1 MVSHVFEV
9 SDSVRVKEGVTDPDS
24 ALDIGGWQG
33 RISEIGEG
41 LDGEPFVVVA
51 WDSHTL
57 RDMPEWY
64 LEQSET
70 EGLDWKQFFLRPED
84 FRHARSRDTQGEV
97 DEAAEEIESRVY
109 WVSLGAEGKRIREVL
124 SDVEGEMEE
133 LEAWERYLKEN
144 LSFPFEARVS
154 EYQEKGRLRQ
164 GDRVTVREVSVVDDL
179 YGVIVSGKW
188 GGESIDF
195 PLCDLEAV
203 NHGVNGQIVSD
214 YGVWFANR

>member
-1 MVSHVFEV
+1 MGSLDFEV
-9 SDSVRVKEGVTDPDS
+9 GDSVRVKEGVTDPDS

-41 LDGEPFVVVA
+41 PDAEPFVVVA

-70 EGLDWKQFFLRPED
+70 EGLDWKLFVLRPED

-97 DEAAEEIESRVY
+97 DEAVEGIESRVY

-124 SDVEGEMEE
+124 SDVEGDTEE

-164 GDRVTVREVSVVDDL
+164 GDRVTVREISVVDDL

-188 GGESIDF
+188 SGESIDF

-203 NHGVNGQIVSD
+203 NHRVNGQVVSD

>member
-1 MVSHVFEV
+1 MGSLGFEV
-9 SDSVRVKEGVTDPDS
+9 GDSVRVKEGVTDPDS
-24 ALDIGGWQG
+24 ALNIGGWQG

-41 LDGEPFVVVA
+41 PDGEPFVVVT
-51 WDSHTL
+51 WDSHTF

-70 EGLDWKQFFLRPED
+70 ESLDWKRFVLRSED
-84 FRHARSRDTQGEV
+84 LRHARSRDSQGEV

-109 WVSLGAEGKRIREVL
+109 WFSLGAEGKRIREVL

-133 LEAWERYLKEN
+133 LEAWQRYLKEN

-164 GDRVTVREVSVVDDL
+164 GDRVKVGEISVVDDL
-179 YGVIVSGKW
+179 YGVIVSGKV

-203 NHGVNGQIVSD
+203 NHGVNAQIVSD

>member
-1 MVSHVFEV
+1 MGSLGFEV
-9 SDSVRVKEGVTDPDS
+9 GDSVRVKEGVTDPDS
-24 ALDIGGWQG
+24 ASNIGGWQG

-41 LDGEPFVVVA
+41 PDGEPFVAAA

-70 EGLDWKQFFLRPED
+70 EGLDWKRFVLRSED
-84 FRHARSRDTQGEV
+84 LRHARSRDTQGEV
-97 DEAAEEIESRVY
+97 DEAVEKIESRVY
-109 WVSLGAEGKRIREVL
+109 WFSLGAEGKRIREVL

-133 LEAWERYLKEN
+133 LEAWQRYLKEN

-154 EYQEKGRLRQ
+154 EYKEKGRLRQ
-164 GDRVTVREVSVVDDL
+164 GDRVKVREISVVDDL
-179 YGVIVSGKW
+179 YGVIVSGKS
-188 GGESIDF
+188 GGESVDF

-203 NHGVNGQIVSD
+203 NSGVDGQIVSD

>member
-1 MVSHVFEV
+1 MGSLDFEV
-9 SDSVRVKEGVTDPDS
+9 GDSVIVKEGVTDPDS

-41 LDGEPFVVVA
+41 PDGEPFVVVA

-57 RDMPEWY
+57 RDMPQWY

-70 EGLDWKQFFLRPED
+70 EGLDWIRFVLSSED
-84 FRHARSRDTQGEV
+84 FRHARSRDSRGEV
-97 DEAAEEIESRVY
+97 DEAVEEIESRVY
-109 WVSLGAEGKRIREVL
+109 WVSMGAEGKRIREVL
-124 SDVEGEMEE
+124 SGVESEMEE

-154 EYQEKGRLRQ
+154 EYQEEGRLRQ
-164 GDRVTVREVSVVDDL
+164 GDRVKVREISVVDDL
-179 YGVIVSGKW
+179 YGVIVSGKS

-203 NHGVNGQIVSD
+203 NHGVNWQIVSD